1 MLSGVKWA
9 WFEVSSDLRL
19 GDVTSGSDAML
30 PVVEVG
36 VVWGQ

>member
-1 MLSGVKWA
+1 M
-9 WFEVSSDLRL
+9 

-36 VVWGQ
+36 VVWGSVVTCIG